1 MSPSTNNKKRL
12 FIIDGYATLYRSHY
26 ALIRNPLTTTAGMP
40 TSAVFGFANQVF
52 QLLEEENPDYI
63 VAAFDPKGKNFR
75 HELYTDYKANRSAMP
90 DEIQTQLPYL
100 WELLDGMNIPV
111 LRIEG
116 VEADDVIGTIAKMCE
131 KDDLQCNIVSGDKDF
146 MQLINDKTLL
156 YAPQA
161 RRREKEIFNAQKVS
175 EKWGVGPEHIIDL
188 LGLMGDSSDNVP
200 GVEGVGPVTA
210 KKLIQKFGSMENIY
224 ENIDQ
229 IENEK
234 LKEKLLNSKESAFL
248 SKKLVTILTDVK
260 VDASLSDF
268 EKKEIDKTKLESIF
282 KELEFTG
289 LLKKIGSG
297 TNISPETVKRK
308 KEYDLITSLNR
319 LQSFADSIQEGEW
332 LSVDLETTSVNP
344 MIAEIVG
351 FSFSVKKDTGVYVPI
366 HFKDKVD
373 NLFGDN
379 DLEVATNI
387 LKPVLENEKIP
398 KTGQNIKY
406 DALIMK
412 RFGIDLQGIEF
423 DTMIAAHLI
432 DPNARSY
439 KLDNLSLSHLNYKM
453 VPIQDLIGS
462 GRNQIT
468 MDQVDLADITFYAAE
483 DADVVIELTDIFLKE
498 LKKQNLYSYFQN
510 IEIDL
515 LPVLIDMQFHGIFV
529 DRNYLLSRSKE
540 IGIRLDALKKSIV
553 KLAGQEFNLNS
564 SQQLAE
570 ILFDQLNLP
579 MIKKRST
586 AEAIL
591 TKLKEYHELPSLIL
605 GYRKLFKLKNT
616 YLDPIPNNIN
626 EITNRVHSSFNQ
638 TMTATGRL
646 STSSPN
652 FQNIPIRTE
661 DGKEVRKAIKAQS
674 DDYQILSADYSQIEL
689 RVMAHLSKDEAL
701 TKALNDGEDIHTF
714 TAKNVFNVKEDQDVL
729 PEMRRIAKI
738 VNFGIMYGAGSFR
751 LSQELGIPFAESK
764 KIIDVYFDKYKGIK
778 QYMEDTKLLVKKDK
792 SVQTL
797 LGRKRAVWDSDSQ
810 NQVRRDAA
818 ERMAINMPI
827 QGTAAEMIK
836 LAMIRIDKDLK
847 ENNLKSKLILQI
859 HDELLLEVHNNEI
872 DYVTEMVVKHM
883 KNAMDLDVPIEIDC
897 GVGSSWYEAH

>member
-12 FIIDGYATLYRSHY
+12 FIIDGYATLYRAHY

-40 TSAVFGFANQVF
+40 TSAIFGFANQVF

-90 DEIQTQLPYL
+90 DEIQIQLPYL

-260 VDASLSDF
+260 VDASISDF

-308 KEYDLITSLNR
+308 KEYDLITSLDR

-498 LKKQNLYSYFQN
+498 LKKKNLYSYFKN

-515 LPVLIDMQFHGIFV
+515 LLVLIDMQFHGIFV
-529 DRNYLLSRSKE
+529 DRNYLLSSSKK
-540 IGIRLDALKKSIV
+540 IGIKLDILEKSIV

-570 ILFDQLNLP
+570 ILFDKLNLP

-616 YLDPIPNNIN
+616 YLDPIPNHIN

-652 FQNIPIRTE
+652 FQNIPIRTQ
-661 DGKEVRKAIKAQS
+661 DGKEVRKAIKAQF
-674 DDYQILSADYSQIEL
+674 DDYKILSADYSQIEL

-738 VNFGIMYGAGSFR
+738 VNFGIMYGAGPFR
-751 LSQELGIPFAESK
+751 LSQELGIPFSEAK
-764 KIIDVYFDKYKGIK
+764 KIIDVYFHKYKGIK
-778 QYMEDTKLLVKKDK
+778 QYMEDTKLLVKKNK

-836 LAMIRIDKDLK
+836 LAMIRINKDLK
-847 ENNLKSKLILQI
+847 KNNLKSKLILQI

>member
-12 FIIDGYATLYRSHY
+12 FIIDGYATLYRAHY

-260 VDASLSDF
+260 VDASISDF

-308 KEYDLITSLNR
+308 KEYDLITSLDR

>member
-1 MSPSTNNKKRL
+1 MSPSKNNKKRL
-12 FIIDGYATLYRSHY
+12 FIIDGYATLYRAHY
-26 ALIRNPLTTTAGMP
+26 ALIRNPLTTTAGIP

-63 VAAFDPKGKNFR
+63 VAAFDSKGKNFR

-116 VEADDVIGTIAKMCE
+116 VEADDIIGTVAKMCE

-210 KKLIQKFGSMENIY
+210 KKLIQKFGSMEKIY

-234 LKEKLLNSKESAFL
+234 MREKLLNNKDNAFL
-248 SKKLVTILTDVK
+248 SKQLVTILTDVT

-268 EKKEIDKTKLESIF
+268 EKKEANNTKLESIF

-289 LLKKIGSG
+289 LLKKIGSD
-297 TNISPETVKRK
+297 TSISPETVQRK
-308 KEYDLITSLNR
+308 KEYDLITSLDR
-319 LQSFADSIQEGEW
+319 LQSFADSIKEGEW

-379 DLEVATNI
+379 DLEIATNI

-432 DPNARSY
+432 NPNARSY

-468 MDQVDLADITFYAAE
+468 MDQVALADITFYAAE

-498 LKKQNLYSYFQN
+498 LKKQELYSYFKD

-529 DRNYLLSRSKE
+529 DRNYLLSRSEE
-540 IGIRLDALKKSIV
+540 IGIKLDALEKSII
-553 KLAGQEFNLNS
+553 KLAGKEFNLNS

-646 STSSPN
+646 STSTPN

-764 KIIDVYFDKYKGIK
+764 KIIDVYFEKYKGIK

-883 KNAMDLDVPIEIDC
+883 KDAMDLDVPIEIDC

>member
-1 MSPSTNNKKRL
+1 MSPSKNNKKRL
-12 FIIDGYATLYRSHY
+12 FIIDGYATLYRAHY
-26 ALIRNPLTTTAGMP
+26 ALIRNPLTTTAGIP

-63 VAAFDPKGKNFR
+63 VAAFDSKGKNFR

-116 VEADDVIGTIAKMCE
+116 VEADDIIGTVAKMCE

-161 RRREKEIFNAQKVS
+161 RRREKEVFNAQKVS

-210 KKLIQKFGSMENIY
+210 KKLIQKFGSMEKIY

-234 LKEKLLNSKESAFL
+234 MREKLLNNKDNAFL
-248 SKKLVTILTDVK
+248 SKQLVTILTDVT

-268 EKKEIDKTKLESIF
+268 EKKEANNTKLESIF

-289 LLKKIGSG
+289 LLKKIGSD
-297 TNISPETVKRK
+297 TSISPETVQRK
-308 KEYDLITSLNR
+308 KEYDLITSLDR
-319 LQSFADSIQEGEW
+319 LQSFADSIKEGEW

-379 DLEVATNI
+379 DLEIATNI

-412 RFGIDLQGIEF
+412 RFGIELQGIEF

-432 DPNARSY
+432 NPNARSY

-468 MDQVDLADITFYAAE
+468 MDQVELADITFYAAE

-498 LKKQNLYSYFQN
+498 LKKQELYSYFKD

-540 IGIRLDALKKSIV
+540 IGIKLDALEKSII
-553 KLAGQEFNLNS
+553 KLAGKEFNLNS

-646 STSSPN
+646 STSTPN

-701 TKALNDGEDIHTF
+701 TKALNSGEDIHTF

-764 KIIDVYFDKYKGIK
+764 KIIDVYFEKYKGIK

-883 KNAMDLDVPIEIDC
+883 KDAMDLDVPIEIDC

>member
-1 MSPSTNNKKRL
+1 MSPSKNNKKRL
-12 FIIDGYATLYRSHY
+12 FIIDGYATLYRAHY
-26 ALIRNPLTTTAGMP
+26 ALIRNPLTTTAGIP

-63 VAAFDPKGKNFR
+63 VAAFDSKGKNFR

-116 VEADDVIGTIAKMCE
+116 VEADDIIGTVAKMCE

-210 KKLIQKFGSMENIY
+210 KKLIQKFGSMEKIY

-234 LKEKLLNSKESAFL
+234 MREKLLNNKDNAFL
-248 SKKLVTILTDVK
+248 SKQLVTILTDVT

-268 EKKEIDKTKLESIF
+268 EKKKANNTKLESIF

-289 LLKKIGSG
+289 LLKKIGSD
-297 TNISPETVKRK
+297 TSISSETVQRK
-308 KEYDLITSLNR
+308 KEYDLITSLDR
-319 LQSFADSIQEGEW
+319 LQSFADSIKEGEW

-373 NLFGDN
+373 NLFGEN
-379 DLEVATNI
+379 DLEIATNI
-387 LKPVLENEKIP
+387 LKPILENEKIP

-432 DPNARSY
+432 NPNARSY

-468 MDQVDLADITFYAAE
+468 MDQVALADITFYAAE

-498 LKKQNLYSYFQN
+498 LKKQELYSYFKD

-540 IGIRLDALKKSIV
+540 IGIKLDALEKSII
-553 KLAGQEFNLNS
+553 KLAGKEFNLNS

-646 STSSPN
+646 STSTPN

-701 TKALNDGEDIHTF
+701 TKALNSGEDIHTF

-764 KIIDVYFDKYKGIK
+764 KIIDVYFEKYKGIK

>member
-1 MSPSTNNKKRL
+1 MSPSKNNKKRL
-12 FIIDGYATLYRSHY
+12 FIIDGYATLYRAHY
-26 ALIRNPLTTTAGMP
+26 ALIRNPLTTTAGIP

-63 VAAFDPKGKNFR
+63 VAAFDSKGKNFR

-116 VEADDVIGTIAKMCE
+116 VEADDIIGTVAKMCE

-146 MQLINDKTLL
+146 MQLINDQTLL

-161 RRREKEIFNAQKVS
+161 RRREKEVFNAQKVS

-210 KKLIQKFGSMENIY
+210 KKLIQKFGSMEKIY

-234 LKEKLLNSKESAFL
+234 MREKLLNNKDNAFL
-248 SKKLVTILTDVK
+248 SKQLVTILTDVT

-268 EKKEIDKTKLESIF
+268 EKKEANNTKLESIF

-289 LLKKIGSG
+289 LLKKIGSD
-297 TNISPETVKRK
+297 TSISPETVQRK
-308 KEYDLITSLNR
+308 KEYDLITSLDR
-319 LQSFADSIQEGEW
+319 LQSFADSIKEGEW

-379 DLEVATNI
+379 DLEIATNI

-412 RFGIDLQGIEF
+412 RFGIELQGIEF

-432 DPNARSY
+432 NPNARSY

-468 MDQVDLADITFYAAE
+468 MDQVALADITFYAAE

-498 LKKQNLYSYFQN
+498 LKKQELYSYFKD

-529 DRNYLLSRSKE
+529 DRNYLLSRSEE
-540 IGIRLDALKKSIV
+540 IGIKLDALEKSII
-553 KLAGQEFNLNS
+553 KLAGKEFNLNS

-646 STSSPN
+646 STSTPN

-674 DDYQILSADYSQIEL
+674 NDYQILSADYSQIEL

-764 KIIDVYFDKYKGIK
+764 KIIDVYFEKYKGIK

-883 KNAMDLDVPIEIDC
+883 KDAMDLDVPIEIDC

>member
-1 MSPSTNNKKRL
+1 MSPSKNNKKRL
-12 FIIDGYATLYRSHY
+12 FIIDGYATLYRAHY
-26 ALIRNPLTTTAGMP
+26 ALIRNPLTTTAGIP

-63 VAAFDPKGKNFR
+63 VAAFDSKGKNFR

-116 VEADDVIGTIAKMCE
+116 VEADDIIGTVAKMCE

-210 KKLIQKFGSMENIY
+210 KKLIRKFGSMEKIY

-234 LKEKLLNSKESAFL
+234 MRERLLNNKDNAFL
-248 SKKLVTILTDVK
+248 SKQLVTILTDVT

-268 EKKEIDKTKLESIF
+268 EKKKANNTKLESIF

-289 LLKKIGSG
+289 LLKKIGSD
-297 TNISPETVKRK
+297 TSISPETVQRK
-308 KEYDLITSLNR
+308 KEYDLITSLDR
-319 LQSFADSIQEGEW
+319 LQSFADSIKEGEW

-379 DLEVATNI
+379 DLEIAINI
-387 LKPVLENEKIP
+387 LKPVLENKKIP

-432 DPNARSY
+432 NPNARSY

-468 MDQVDLADITFYAAE
+468 MDQVALADITFYAAE

-498 LKKQNLYSYFQN
+498 LKKQELYSYFKD

-540 IGIRLDALKKSIV
+540 IGIKLDALEKSII
-553 KLAGQEFNLNS
+553 KLAGKEFNLNS

-646 STSSPN
+646 STSTPN

-701 TKALNDGEDIHTF
+701 TKALNSGEDIHTF

-764 KIIDVYFDKYKGIK
+764 KIIDVYFEKYKGIK

>member
-1 MSPSTNNKKRL
+1 MSPSKNNKKRL
-12 FIIDGYATLYRSHY
+12 FIIDGYATLYRAHY
-26 ALIRNPLTTTAGMP
+26 ALIRNPLTTTAGIP

-63 VAAFDPKGKNFR
+63 VAAFDSKGKNFR

-111 LRIEG
+111 LQIEG
-116 VEADDVIGTIAKMCE
+116 VEADDIIGTVAKMCE
-131 KDDLQCNIVSGDKDF
+131 KDNLQCNIVSGDKDF

-210 KKLIQKFGSMENIY
+210 KKLIQKFGSMEKIY

-234 LKEKLLNSKESAFL
+234 MREKLLNNKDNAFL
-248 SKKLVTILTDVK
+248 SKQLVTILTDVT

-268 EKKEIDKTKLESIF
+268 EKKEVNNTKLESIF

-289 LLKKIGSG
+289 LLKKIGSN
-297 TNISPETVKRK
+297 TSISPETVQRK
-308 KEYDLITSLNR
+308 KEYDLITSLDR
-319 LQSFADSIQEGEW
+319 LQSFADSIKEGEW
-332 LSVDLETTSVNP
+332 FSVDLETTSVNP

-379 DLEVATNI
+379 DLEIAINI

-432 DPNARSY
+432 NPNARSY

-468 MDQVDLADITFYAAE
+468 MDQVALADITFYAAE

-498 LKKQNLYSYFQN
+498 LKKQDLYSYFKE

-540 IGIRLDALKKSIV
+540 IGIKLDALEKSIV
-553 KLAGQEFNLNS
+553 KLAGKEFNLNS

-751 LSQELGIPFAESK
+751 LSQELGVPFAESK
-764 KIIDVYFDKYKGIK
+764 KIIDVYFEKYKGIK
-778 QYMEDTKLLVKKDK
+778 QYMENTKLLVRKDK
-792 SVQTL
+792 SIQTL

-847 ENNLKSKLILQI
+847 KNNLKSKLILQI

-883 KNAMDLDVPIEIDC
+883 KDAMDLDVPIEIDC
-897 GVGSSWYEAH
+897 GVGPSWYEAH

>member
-1 MSPSTNNKKRL
+1 MSPSKNNKKRL
-12 FIIDGYATLYRSHY
+12 FIIDGYATLYRAHY
-26 ALIRNPLTTTAGMP
+26 ALIRNPLTTTAGIP

-63 VAAFDPKGKNFR
+63 VAAFDSKGKNFR

-116 VEADDVIGTIAKMCE
+116 VEADDIIGTVAKMCE

-210 KKLIQKFGSMENIY
+210 KKLIRKFGSMEKIY

-234 LKEKLLNSKESAFL
+234 MRERLLNNKDNAFL
-248 SKKLVTILTDVK
+248 SKQLVTILTDVT

-268 EKKEIDKTKLESIF
+268 EKKKANNTKLESIF

-289 LLKKIGSG
+289 LLKKIGSD
-297 TNISPETVKRK
+297 TSISPETVQRK
-308 KEYDLITSLNR
+308 KEYDLITSLDR
-319 LQSFADSIQEGEW
+319 LQSFADSIKEGEW

-373 NLFGDN
+373 NLFGEN
-379 DLEVATNI
+379 DLEIATNI
-387 LKPVLENEKIP
+387 LKPILENEKIP

-432 DPNARSY
+432 NPNARSY

-468 MDQVDLADITFYAAE
+468 MDQVALADITFYAAE

-498 LKKQNLYSYFQN
+498 LKKQELYSYFKD

-540 IGIRLDALKKSIV
+540 IGIKLDALEKSII
-553 KLAGQEFNLNS
+553 KLAGKEFNLNS

-646 STSSPN
+646 STSTPN

-701 TKALNDGEDIHTF
+701 TKALNSGEDIHTF

-764 KIIDVYFDKYKGIK
+764 KIIDVYFEKYKGIK

>member
-12 FIIDGYATLYRSHY
+12 FIIDGYATLYRAHY

-40 TSAVFGFANQVF
+40 TSAIFGFANQVF

-90 DEIQTQLPYL
+90 DEIQIQLPYL

-260 VDASLSDF
+260 VDASISDF

-308 KEYDLITSLNR
+308 KEYDLITSLDR

-498 LKKQNLYSYFQN
+498 LKKKNLYSYFKN

-515 LPVLIDMQFHGIFV
+515 LLVLIDMQFHGIFV
-529 DRNYLLSRSKE
+529 DRNYLLSSSKK
-540 IGIRLDALKKSIV
+540 IGIKLDILEKSIV
-553 KLAGQEFNLNS
+553 KLVGQEFNLNS

-570 ILFDQLNLP
+570 ILFDKLNLP

-616 YLDPIPNNIN
+616 YLDPIPNHIN

-652 FQNIPIRTE
+652 FQNIPIRTQ
-661 DGKEVRKAIKAQS
+661 DGKEVRKAIKAQF
-674 DDYQILSADYSQIEL
+674 DDYKILSADYSQIEL

-738 VNFGIMYGAGSFR
+738 VNFGIMYGAGPFR
-751 LSQELGIPFAESK
+751 LSQELGIPFSEAK
-764 KIIDVYFDKYKGIK
+764 KIIDVYFHKYKGIK
-778 QYMEDTKLLVKKDK
+778 QYMEDTKLLVKKNK

-847 ENNLKSKLILQI
+847 KNNLKSKLILQI

>member
-1 MSPSTNNKKRL
+1 
-12 FIIDGYATLYRSHY
+12 
-26 ALIRNPLTTTAGMP
+26 
-40 TSAVFGFANQVF
+40 
-52 QLLEEENPDYI
+52 
-63 VAAFDPKGKNFR
+63 
-75 HELYTDYKANRSAMP
+75 
-90 DEIQTQLPYL
+90 
-100 WELLDGMNIPV
+100 
-111 LRIEG
+111 
-116 VEADDVIGTIAKMCE
+116 
-131 KDDLQCNIVSGDKDF
+131 
-146 MQLINDKTLL
+146 
-156 YAPQA
+156 
-161 RRREKEIFNAQKVS
+161 
-175 EKWGVGPEHIIDL
+175 
-188 LGLMGDSSDNVP
+188 
-200 GVEGVGPVTA
+200 
-210 KKLIQKFGSMENIY
+210 
-224 ENIDQ
+224 
-229 IENEK
+229 
-234 LKEKLLNSKESAFL
+234 
-248 SKKLVTILTDVK
+248 
-260 VDASLSDF
+260 
-268 EKKEIDKTKLESIF
+268 
-282 KELEFTG
+282 
-289 LLKKIGSG
+289 
-297 TNISPETVKRK
+297 
-308 KEYDLITSLNR
+308 
-319 LQSFADSIQEGEW
+319 
-332 LSVDLETTSVNP
+332 
-344 MIAEIVG
+344 
-351 FSFSVKKDTGVYVPI
+351 
-366 HFKDKVD
+366 
-373 NLFGDN
+373 
-379 DLEVATNI
+379 
-387 LKPVLENEKIP
+387 
-398 KTGQNIKY
+398 
-406 DALIMK
+406 
-412 RFGIDLQGIEF
+412 
-423 DTMIAAHLI
+423 
-432 DPNARSY
+432 
-439 KLDNLSLSHLNYKM
+439 
-453 VPIQDLIGS
+453 
-462 GRNQIT
+462 
-468 MDQVDLADITFYAAE
+468 
-483 DADVVIELTDIFLKE
+483 
-498 LKKQNLYSYFQN
+498 
-510 IEIDL
+510 
-515 LPVLIDMQFHGIFV
+515 MQFHGIFV

-540 IGIRLDALKKSIV
+540 IGIRLDALEKSII
-553 KLAGQEFNLNS
+553 KLADQEFNLNS

-764 KIIDVYFDKYKGIK
+764 KIIDVYFHKYKGIK

>member
-308 KEYDLITSLNR
+308 KEYDLITSLDR

-897 GVGSSWYEAH
+897 GVGPSWYEAH

>member
-1 MSPSTNNKKRL
+1 MSPSKNNKKRL
-12 FIIDGYATLYRSHY
+12 FIIDGYATLYRAHY
-26 ALIRNPLTTTAGMP
+26 ALIRNPLTTTAGIP

-63 VAAFDPKGKNFR
+63 VAAFDSKGKNFR

-116 VEADDVIGTIAKMCE
+116 VEADDIIGTVAKMCE

-161 RRREKEIFNAQKVS
+161 RRREKEVFNAQKVS

-210 KKLIQKFGSMENIY
+210 KKLIQKFGSMEKIY

-234 LKEKLLNSKESAFL
+234 MREKLLNNKDNAFL
-248 SKKLVTILTDVK
+248 SKQLVTILTDVT

-268 EKKEIDKTKLESIF
+268 EKKEANNTKLESIF

-289 LLKKIGSG
+289 LLKKIGSD
-297 TNISPETVKRK
+297 TSISPETVQRK
-308 KEYDLITSLNR
+308 KEYDLITSLDR
-319 LQSFADSIQEGEW
+319 LQSFADSIKEGEW

-379 DLEVATNI
+379 DLEIATNI

-432 DPNARSY
+432 NPNARSY

-498 LKKQNLYSYFQN
+498 LKKQDLYSYFKE

-540 IGIRLDALKKSIV
+540 IGIKLDALEKSIV
-553 KLAGQEFNLNS
+553 KLAGKEFNLNS

-764 KIIDVYFDKYKGIK
+764 KIIDVYFEKYKGIK

-883 KNAMDLDVPIEIDC
+883 KDAMDLDVPIEIDC

>member
-12 FIIDGYATLYRSHY
+12 FIIDGYATLYRAHY

-308 KEYDLITSLNR
+308 KEYDLITSLDR

-498 LKKQNLYSYFQN
+498 LKKQNLYSYFKN

>member
-260 VDASLSDF
+260 VDASISDF
-268 EKKEIDKTKLESIF
+268 EKKEVNNTKLESIF

-308 KEYDLITSLNR
+308 KEYDLITSLDR

-897 GVGSSWYEAH
+897 GVGPSWYEAH

>member
-1 MSPSTNNKKRL
+1 MSPSKNNKKRL
-12 FIIDGYATLYRSHY
+12 FIIDGYATLYRAHY
-26 ALIRNPLTTTAGMP
+26 ALIRNPLTTTAGIP

-63 VAAFDPKGKNFR
+63 VAAFDSKGKNFR

-116 VEADDVIGTIAKMCE
+116 VEADDIIGTVAKMCE

-210 KKLIQKFGSMENIY
+210 KKLIQKFGSMEKIY

-234 LKEKLLNSKESAFL
+234 MREKLLNNKDNAFL
-248 SKKLVTILTDVK
+248 SKQLVTILTDVT

-268 EKKEIDKTKLESIF
+268 EKKEANNTKLESIF

-289 LLKKIGSG
+289 LLKKIGSD
-297 TNISPETVKRK
+297 TSISPETVQRK
-308 KEYDLITSLNR
+308 KEYDLITSLDR
-319 LQSFADSIQEGEW
+319 LQSFANSIKEGEW

-379 DLEVATNI
+379 DLEIATNI
-387 LKPVLENEKIP
+387 LKPILENEKIP

-432 DPNARSY
+432 NPNARSY

-468 MDQVDLADITFYAAE
+468 MDQVALADITFYAAE

-498 LKKQNLYSYFQN
+498 LKKQELYSYFKD

-529 DRNYLLSRSKE
+529 DRNYLLSRSEE
-540 IGIRLDALKKSIV
+540 IGIKLDALEKSII
-553 KLAGQEFNLNS
+553 KLAGKEFNLNS

-591 TKLKEYHELPSLIL
+591 TKLKEYHELPNLIL

-646 STSSPN
+646 STSTPN

-701 TKALNDGEDIHTF
+701 TKALNSGEDIHTF

-764 KIIDVYFDKYKGIK
+764 KIIDVYFEKYKGIK

-883 KNAMDLDVPIEIDC
+883 KDAMDLDVPIEIDC

>member
-26 ALIRNPLTTTAGMP
+26 ALIRNPLTTTAGIP

-63 VAAFDPKGKNFR
+63 VAAFDSKGKNFR

-116 VEADDVIGTIAKMCE
+116 VEADDIIGTVAKMCE
-131 KDDLQCNIVSGDKDF
+131 KDNLQCNIVSGDKDF

-234 LKEKLLNSKESAFL
+234 MKEKLLNSKESAFL
-248 SKKLVTILTDVK
+248 SKQLVTILTDVK

-268 EKKEIDKTKLESIF
+268 EKKEVNNTKLESIF

-308 KEYDLITSLNR
+308 KEYDLITSLDR

-498 LKKQNLYSYFQN
+498 LKKQNLYSYFKN

-591 TKLKEYHELPSLIL
+591 AKLKEYHELPSLIL

-729 PEMRRIAKI
+729 PK
-738 VNFGIMYGAGSFR
+738 
-751 LSQELGIPFAESK
+751 
-764 KIIDVYFDKYKGIK
+764 
-778 QYMEDTKLLVKKDK
+778 
-792 SVQTL
+792 
-797 LGRKRAVWDSDSQ
+797 
-810 NQVRRDAA
+810 
-818 ERMAINMPI
+818 
-827 QGTAAEMIK
+827 
-836 LAMIRIDKDLK
+836 
-847 ENNLKSKLILQI
+847 
-859 HDELLLEVHNNEI
+859 
-872 DYVTEMVVKHM
+872 
-883 KNAMDLDVPIEIDC
+883 
-897 GVGSSWYEAH
+897 

>member
-1 MSPSTNNKKRL
+1 MSPSKNNKKRL
-12 FIIDGYATLYRSHY
+12 FIIDGYATLYRAHY
-26 ALIRNPLTTTAGMP
+26 ALIRNPLTTTAGIP

-63 VAAFDPKGKNFR
+63 VAAFDSKGKNFR

-116 VEADDVIGTIAKMCE
+116 VEADDIIGTVAKMCE

-210 KKLIQKFGSMENIY
+210 KKLIQKFGSMEKIY

-234 LKEKLLNSKESAFL
+234 MREKLLNNKDNAFL
-248 SKKLVTILTDVK
+248 SKQLVTILTDVT

-268 EKKEIDKTKLESIF
+268 EKKEANNTKLESIF

-289 LLKKIGSG
+289 LLKKIGSD
-297 TNISPETVKRK
+297 TSISPETVQRK
-308 KEYDLITSLNR
+308 KEYDLITSLDR
-319 LQSFADSIQEGEW
+319 LQSFADSIKEGEW

-379 DLEVATNI
+379 DLEIATNI

-432 DPNARSY
+432 NPNARSY

-468 MDQVDLADITFYAAE
+468 MDQVELADITFYAAE

-498 LKKQNLYSYFQN
+498 LKKQELYSYFKD

-529 DRNYLLSRSKE
+529 DRNYLLSRSEE
-540 IGIRLDALKKSIV
+540 IGIKLDALEKSII
-553 KLAGQEFNLNS
+553 KLAGKEFNLNS

-646 STSSPN
+646 STSTPN

-701 TKALNDGEDIHTF
+701 TKALNSGEDIHTF

-764 KIIDVYFDKYKGIK
+764 KIIDVYFEKYKGIK

-883 KNAMDLDVPIEIDC
+883 KDAMDLDVPIEIDC